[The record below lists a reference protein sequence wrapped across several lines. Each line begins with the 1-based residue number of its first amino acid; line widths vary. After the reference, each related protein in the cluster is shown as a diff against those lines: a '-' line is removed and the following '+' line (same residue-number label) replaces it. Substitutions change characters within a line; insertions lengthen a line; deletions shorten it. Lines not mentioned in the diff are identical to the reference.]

1 MNIIIPEGTKEI
13 NENTFENHRNITSVK
28 IPDSV
33 ERIGEK
39 AFANCVSLKSIDLPK
54 GLLSIGS
61 EAFINCLLL
70 ESISIPDGIKQIEEG
85 TFDGCESLEF
95 IDLPESVTVIKEK
108 AFAGCTGIKNLVI
121 PSNLISCN
129 ANSFPYSEKFLTVNN
144 AYKYEKNFMINENNN
159 SLLFFN
165 GKREIVVI
173 PSDVKEIS
181 SHAFSNVNAKKIY
194 LNESITK
201 ISEKAFTG
209 FKNTVEIFV
218 TASVNDIEKAAFDK
232 NCKVICP
239 KGSYA
244 ENWCKNNSFR
254 MK

>member
-39 AFANCVSLKSIDLPK
+39 AFANCVSLKSIDLPNSVI
-54 GLLSIGS
+54 SIGA

-70 ESISIPDGIKQIEEG
+70 ESINIPEGITQIEEG
-85 TFDGCESLEF
+85 TFEGCESLEF
-95 IDLPESVTVIKEK
+95 INLPESVTVIKEK
-108 AFAGCTGIKNLVI
+108 AFSGCTGIKNLVI

-129 ANSFPYSEKFLTVNN
+129 ANSFPYSEKFLTVNK
-144 AYKYEKNFMINENNN
+144 AYKYEKGFMINQNNGT
-159 SLLFFN
+159 LLFFN
-165 GKREIVVI
+165 GKRDIVAV
-173 PSDVKEIS
+173 PSDVKEIA
-181 SHAFSNVNAKKIY
+181 SHAFSEVPAKKIY
-194 LNESITK
+194 LNESVTK
-201 ISEKAFTG
+201 ISQEAFTG
-209 FKNTVEIFV
+209 FKDTVEIFV
-218 TASVNDIEKAAFDK
+218 TASVNDIEKGAFDK

-244 ENWCKNNSFR
+244 EDWCKNNSFR
-254 MK
+254 ME